1 MIYMVFSI
9 SICENILIDTK
20 KGVDLMSD
28 LRQIIAHNIVRL
40 RTARGWTQAEL
51 AERLS
56 YSDKAISKWERGESL
71 PDVIVLKQLADL
83 FSLRVDD
90 LLSEDTPMLCAK
102 SEKIR
107 KQNHMIITLL
117 AVMLVWLIAS
127 LVFFI
132 FTFLPYAPGKWLVFL
147 FAIPT
152 SAIVLIVF
160 NSIWGNTKWNYPII
174 SVLVWS
180 LLLCIHFCVYYAL
193 SVHLWVVYGLGI
205 PAQIIILLWSGLTAS
220 ERKAKKAK
228 KEGDD

>member
-1 MIYMVFSI
+1 
-9 SICENILIDTK
+9 
-20 KGVDLMSD
+20 MSD

-107 KQNHMIITLL
+107 KPRGQ
-117 AVMLVWLIAS
+117 
-127 LVFFI
+127 
-132 FTFLPYAPGKWLVFL
+132 
-147 FAIPT
+147 
-152 SAIVLIVF
+152 SA
-160 NSIWGNTKWNYPII
+160 W
-174 SVLVWS
+174 
-180 LLLCIHFCVYYAL
+180 
-193 SVHLWVVYGLGI
+193 
-205 PAQIIILLWSGLTAS
+205 
-220 ERKAKKAK
+220 R
-228 KEGDD
+228 

>member
-1 MIYMVFSI
+1 
-9 SICENILIDTK
+9 
-20 KGVDLMSD
+20 MSD
-28 LRQIIAHNIVRL
+28 IRQIIAHNIVRL
-40 RTARGWTQAEL
+40 RTERGWTQAEL

-90 LLSEDTPMLCAK
+90 LLTEGAPMQSGRA
-102 SEKIR
+102 EKVR

-132 FTFLPYAPGKWLVFL
+132 FTFLPYSPGKWLIFL

-160 NSIWGNTKWNYPII
+160 NSIWGNTKRNYLII

-180 LLLCIHFCVYYAL
+180 LLLCVHFSVYYAL

-205 PAQIIILLWSGLTAS
+205 PAQIIILLWSGLTS
-220 ERKAKKAK
+220 PERTPKKKVK